1 MYPEEV
7 VFEVMLDLVKV
18 VINNYHHIYEKKK
31 KNFQEQLLYYLISD
45 NSGSHFPWPN
55 VE

>member
-18 VINNYHHIYEKKK
+18 VINNYHHIYEKKRRIFK
-31 KNFQEQLLYYLISD
+31 S
-45 NSGSHFPWPN
+45 NSYTI
-55 VE
+55 